1 MYFRKKHPTGC
12 LKQCLYITYG
22 STHVVVRSVLTI
34 VPIKTPATPSFITNT
49 TDMTRFKIA
58 SATALY
64 LSFQKNPIDS
74 LNTVTALLIPFSK
87 KLMHKTS
94 TICHS
99 NKYFFP
105 NANSTNGFNISNRQ
119 IAATPYIHCPIKNNC
134 KKTLCTLSDFS
145 ITPRFPILA
154 AIL

>member
-22 STHVVVRSVLTI
+22 STHVVSEKCTHYSFR
-34 VPIKTPATPSFITNT
+34 IKTPATPSFITNT

-94 TICHS
+94 TDLPFKTNTFSQMQI
-99 NKYFFP
+99 P
-105 NANSTNGFNISNRQ
+105 QMDSTFQTDRLLLLHTSTAR
-119 IAATPYIHCPIKNNC
+119 
-134 KKTLCTLSDFS
+134 
-145 ITPRFPILA
+145 
-154 AIL
+154 